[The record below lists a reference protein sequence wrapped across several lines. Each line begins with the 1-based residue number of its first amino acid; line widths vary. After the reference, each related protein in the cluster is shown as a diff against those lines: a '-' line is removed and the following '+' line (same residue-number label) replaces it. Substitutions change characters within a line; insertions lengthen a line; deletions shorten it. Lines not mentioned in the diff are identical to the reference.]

1 RHLERFENLAARVHV
16 NELTRLDAERW
27 TVDTLTINHD
37 VAVNDLLT
45 GLRRRAGKAG
55 TNDERVEAHLEK
67 LDEVLTRQAL
77 RAAGFLEDNAKL
89 SLTDAVL
96 GPQTLLLAQTHRVV
110 AVGLAASAAVLTRGV
125 RTLLKVLGCLR
136 SKGEAEGPREA

>member
-1 RHLERFENLAARVHV
+1 LRQHVGVGARSRNLERLENLAARVHV
-16 NELTRLDAERW
+16 NELPRLDAERR
-27 TVDTLTINHD
+27 TVDTLTVNHD

-45 GLRRRAGKAG
+45 SLRGRAGKPG
-55 TNDERVEAHLEK
+55 TNNASVETHLEK

-96 GPQTLLLAQTHRVV
+96 GAQALLRAQSNSVV
-110 AVGLAASAAVLTRGV
+110 AVGLASSAAVLTRGV
-125 RTLLKVLGCLR
+125 RTLLKVLGRLR
-136 SKGEAEGPREA
+136 